1 MQQHSSVPQPVPGWK
16 VPDESHLPSL
26 HGSVAGAQPHCPA
39 MTAPHVGIVG
49 NVLLQSMPQAAVRL
63 QYERGAQ

>member
-1 MQQHSSVPQPVPGWK
+1 LQQHSSVPQPVPGWK

-26 HGSVAGAQPHCPA
+26 QGSVTGAQPHWPA

-49 NVLLQSMPQAAVRL
+49 KVALQSMLQAAVRL
-63 QYERGAQ
+63 Q